1 MCGIFGVTGVK
12 HAAAEVYVGLV
23 HLQHRGQDAAGI
35 AVFNEKAGTMGM
47 VKEKGLVTSIFT
59 EDNIK
64 KLQGSMGIGHTR
76 YPTAGVNS
84 ITEVQ
89 PFFTHAANGVA
100 MAFNGNIVNYPS
112 LKNEL
117 QKKKKLYLSSDCD
130 AEGLLEIFA
139 EEYAKRSG
147 ANSVFRAVE
156 TVHKKVIGA
165 YSVIVLLAGNGILAF
180 KDPNG
185 IRPLVMGRRK
195 NGKTSYAFSSESIA
209 LSIQGYSN
217 MRDLKP
223 GEAVFIDKHGKVHSK
238 IVTKQRQAAC
248 VFEWVYFSTVE
259 SVLEGQPVYTV
270 RKRLGQELAAKIK
283 TRWPDLKIDLVI
295 PVPDTSRPAATGLA
309 EALGV
314 PYGEGLVKNRY
325 VGRTFIMP
333 TQKVRE
339 AAMELKMKPI
349 EIMLKGKNV
358 MVVDD
363 SIVRG
368 TTSRRIVK
376 LLRASGANKVYLV
389 STFPPI
395 RYPCFY
401 GIDFQQQEDLIAY
414 NKTIKQVE
422 KEIGADKLIYMDV
435 DGLQRAT
442 GVNGLCMSC
451 LMGKYP
457 TSLRNAKQLAK
468 LRKQHIK
475 QVKQ

>member
-1 MCGIFGVTGVK
+1 MCGIFGVSGVR
-12 HAAAEVYVGLV
+12 HAAGEVYVGLV

-35 AVFNEKAGTMGM
+35 AVFNENTGSVGIL
-47 VKEKGLVTSIFT
+47 KEKGLVTSIFT
-59 EDNIK
+59 EENIK
-64 KLQGSMGIGHTR
+64 KLKGGMGIGHTR

-89 PFFTHAANGVA
+89 PFFTHSANGIA

-139 EEYAKRSG
+139 DEYGKKSG
-147 ANSVFRAVE
+147 ANAVFRAVE
-156 TVHKKVIGA
+156 KVHRKVIGS
-165 YSVIVLLAGNGILAF
+165 YSVIALLAGSGILAF

-185 IRPLVMGRRK
+185 IRPLVMGQRK
-195 NGKTSYAFSSESIA
+195 NGKMSYAFASESIA
-209 LSIQGYSN
+209 LTIQGYN
-217 MRDLKP
+217 NLRDLKP
-223 GEAVFIDKHGKVHSK
+223 GEAVFVDKNGKMHSK
-238 IVTKQRQAAC
+238 IVTKARQAAC

-270 RKRLGQELAAKIK
+270 RKRLGEELAAKIK
-283 TRWPDLKIDLVI
+283 KRWPELKIDLVI
-295 PVPDTSRPAATGLA
+295 PVPDTSRPAAMGLS

-349 EIMLKGKNV
+349 EIMIKGKNV

-376 LLRASGANKVYLV
+376 LLRASGASKVYLV

-401 GIDFQQQEDLIAY
+401 GIDFQHQEDLIAY
-414 NKTIKQVE
+414 KRTIKEVE
-422 KEIGADKLIYMDV
+422 KEIGADKLIYMDI
-435 DGLQRAT
+435 DALQRAV
-442 GVNGLCMSC
+442 GINGLCMAC
-451 LMGKYP
+451 LTGRYP
-457 TSLRNAKQLAK
+457 TSLRSSKQLAK
-468 LRKQHIK
+468 LRKEHIN
-475 QVKQ
+475 QVK

>member
-1 MCGIFGVTGVK
+1 MCGIFGVSGVK
-12 HAAAEVYVGLV
+12 HASAEVYVGLV

-35 AVFNEKAGTMGM
+35 AVFNENNGSVGI

-59 EDNIK
+59 EENIK

-89 PFFTHAANGVA
+89 PFFTHSANGVA

-139 EEYAKRSG
+139 EEYGKRTG
-147 ANSVFRAVE
+147 ANSVFKAVE
-156 TVHKKVIGA
+156 KVHRKVVGA
-165 YSVIVLLAGNGILAF
+165 YSVIALLAGSGIVAF

-185 IRPLVMGRRK
+185 IRPLVMGQRK
-195 NGKTSYAFSSESIA
+195 NGKMSYAFASESIA
-209 LSIQGYSN
+209 LTIQGYN
-217 MRDLKP
+217 NLRDLKP
-223 GEAVFIDKHGKVHSK
+223 GEAVFVDKSGKVHSR
-238 IVTKQRQAAC
+238 IVTKARHAAC

-270 RKRLGQELAAKIK
+270 RKRLGEELAAKIK
-283 TRWPDLKIDLVI
+283 KRWPKLKIDFVI
-295 PVPDTSRPAATGLA
+295 PVPDTSRPAAMGLA

-376 LLRASGANKVYLV
+376 LLRASGARKVYLV

-401 GIDFQQQEDLIAY
+401 GIDFQHQEDLIAY
-414 NKTIKQVE
+414 KRKISEIEKT
-422 KEIGADKLIYMDV
+422 IGADKLIYMEMSA
-435 DGLQRAT
+435 LQRAV
-442 GVNGLCMSC
+442 GIKGLCMAC
-451 LMGKYP
+451 LSGRYP
-457 TSLRNAKQLAK
+457 TSLRNSKQLAK
-468 LRKQHIK
+468 LRKHHIG
-475 QVKQ
+475 QVR